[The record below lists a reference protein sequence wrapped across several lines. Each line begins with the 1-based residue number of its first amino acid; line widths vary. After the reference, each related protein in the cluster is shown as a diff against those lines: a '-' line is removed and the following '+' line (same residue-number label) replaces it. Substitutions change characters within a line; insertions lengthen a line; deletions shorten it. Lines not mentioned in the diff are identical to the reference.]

1 MPQDHLTAKREYL
14 ENELRK
20 RPFASITEISLKKSP
35 GTHGYELQP
44 TIMNGDG
51 EKTLSL

>member
-35 GTHGYELQP
+35 GTHGY
-44 TIMNGDG
+44 G
-51 EKTLSL
+51 EHQQVGGGENARA